1 MVFLNKE
8 SGSLYIEVG
17 DGTIVLSAVQGEII
31 SMLYTVEAPNVTLG
45 IEVMSMLSGS

>member
-8 SGSLYIEVG
+8 LGSLYIEVG
-17 DGTIVLSAVQGEII
+17 DGTIVLSAVQEEII
-31 SMLYTVEAPNVTLG
+31 SILFTMEAPNATLG